1 PAIALDGAD
10 IALTRPSACET
21 ACARHGV
28 SWRYSELSS
37 EASIWEEVDPTALL
51 AFSQTISAALSR
63 ELLGAIPK
71 RPTLVCPATDTGI
84 GRMLILDH
92 DRDAAQYLGAAVEL
106 CHQIGAKPIVLTI
119 ARSMRA
125 ALNRQQWAQSIVHG
139 MGLSA
144 DFDVLAGREI
154 RNTAL
159 AIARWRRC

>member
-1 PAIALDGAD
+1 
-10 IALTRPSACET
+10 
-21 ACARHGV
+21 
-28 SWRYSELSS
+28 
-37 EASIWEEVDPTALL
+37 
-51 AFSQTISAALSR
+51 
-63 ELLGAIPK
+63 GAIPK

-144 DFDVLAGREI
+144 DFDVLPGREI

-159 AIARWRRC
+159 AIARWRRCQLVVMDCEQSQSWLRWLRGAAGIGTVSPNHSVAFLTMREGTANVGAQGRAAATR